1 MITSALRQ
9 RAWSF
14 DEEKAMTKTKEY
26 KKIKVL
32 GEGGNSIV
40 YLVEDI
46 NDGQLLTF
54 KTPKIRDGEEDI
66 HSIKSFENEAKI
78 LSRLDHEAIPGFCG
92 KIGSGILLQHFEGTS
107 LEKYLMKKGVF
118 SEKEAVRIAL
128 ELTDILRYLHGKRE
142 PVIYRDLKPS
152 NIVMKPDGHIALIDF
167 GAARIYSPNR
177 KSDTVNLGT
186 YGFAA
191 PEQFGNLGQ
200 TDPRTDIY
208 CFGMTLL
215 QLISGV
221 DTKDSEEVSRYKRN
235 GVAGVSDELMGIIEK
250 CTRPDRN
257 DRFHSFVEIREALI
271 RYPKTIKLRRT
282 LSVVKLAIAASLISV
297 VLSFGIM
304 QMDSIK
310 AYAASDVEARMPA
323 VQLRLYNAK
332 LWIIEHIEE
341 LNLKE
346 GIEDL

>member
-1 MITSALRQ
+1 MTISVWLQ
-9 RAWSF
+9 PVWSF
-14 DEEKAMTKTKEY
+14 DKVMTMAKMKEY
-26 KKIKVL
+26 KRIKVL
-32 GEGGNSIV
+32 GEGGNSVV
-40 YLVEDI
+40 YLVKESLS
-46 NDGQLLTF
+46 GELLTF

-78 LSRLDHEAIPGFCG
+78 LSRLEHEAIPRFCG
-92 KIGSGILLQHFEGTS
+92 KIGSGILLEHFEGIS
-107 LEKYLMKKGVF
+107 LEKYLMKNGVF

-128 ELTDILRYLHGKRE
+128 ELSDILRYLHGRRE

-208 CFGMTLL
+208 CLGMTLL

-221 DTKDSEEVSRYKRN
+221 DTKDSEEVSRYKQN
-235 GVAGVSDELMGIIEK
+235 GVAGVSDELMGIIDK

-257 DRFHSFVEIREALI
+257 DRFRSIAEIQEALSG
-271 RYPKTIKLRRT
+271 YPQKVKLRKT
-282 LSVVKLAIAASLISV
+282 LSVVKLVLVASLISIV
-297 VLSFGIM
+297 VSFGM
-304 QMDSIK
+304 MHFDTIK
-310 AYAASDVEARMPA
+310 AYAANDAKTRIPA
-323 VQLRLYNAK
+323 VQMRLYNAK
-332 LWIIEHIEE
+332 LWIVDHVGEID
-341 LNLKE
+341 LDK
-346 GIEDL
+346 GIENQ

>member
-1 MITSALRQ
+1 MAKMKEFKRLR
-9 RAWSF
+9 
-14 DEEKAMTKTKEY
+14 
-26 KKIKVL
+26 VL
-32 GEGGNSIV
+32 GEGGNSVV
-40 YLVEDI
+40 YLVEDKAS
-46 NDGQLLTF
+46 GELLTF

-78 LSRLDHEAIPGFCG
+78 LSRLDHEAIPCFRG
-92 KIGSGILLQHFEGTS
+92 KIGSGILLEHFEGIS
-107 LEKYLMKKGVF
+107 LEKHLMKRGVF

-128 ELTDILRYLHGKRE
+128 ELADILRYLHGKRE

-221 DTKDSEEVSRYKRN
+221 DTKDSEEVLRYKQN
-235 GVAGVSDELMGIIEK
+235 GVAGISNELMGIIEK

-257 DRFHSFVEIREALI
+257 DRFHSIIEIQEALEH
-271 RYPKTIKLRRT
+271 YPKIVKFRKAV
-282 LSVVKLAIAASLISV
+282 SVVKLALVASVISI

-304 QMDSIK
+304 HIESIK
-310 AYAASDVEARMPA
+310 AYAASDAKVRIPA
-323 VQLRLYNAK
+323 VELRLYNAK
-332 LWIIEHIEE
+332 LWIIEHFEKIEE
-341 LNLKE
+341 LDLKKEIGNL
-346 GIEDL
+346 